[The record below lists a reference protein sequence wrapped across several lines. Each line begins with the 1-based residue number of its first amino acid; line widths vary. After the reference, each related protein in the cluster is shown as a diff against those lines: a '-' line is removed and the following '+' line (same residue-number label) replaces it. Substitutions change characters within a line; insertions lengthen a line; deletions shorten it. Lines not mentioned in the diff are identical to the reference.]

1 MPRPPKQQP
10 SDLTGEA
17 VLYGAFEQLRP
28 RLLAMINRR
37 VGPKLAAR
45 IDPEGVIHEA
55 YLRASPRWLALDA
68 KPTDVHAWVYSQV
81 HDRLTEVVRSAL
93 GPQRD
98 LNRDAGWPDG
108 SADPLVERLVDSETG
123 PVTALSRD
131 ERREIV
137 RAALARLDATDR
149 EILALRYF
157 DGLNFA
163 QIGAILGLSQNAATK
178 RGLRALV
185 ELRDLIP
192 AAYRP
197 PGASQ
202 P

>member
-1 MPRPPKQQP
+1 
-10 SDLTGEA
+10 LTGEA
-17 VLYGAFEQLRP
+17 VLSWAFEQLRP
-28 RLLAMINRR
+28 RLLAMIHRR
-37 VGPKLAAR
+37 IGRKLATR
-45 IDPEGVIHEA
+45 VDPEGVVQDA
-55 YLRASPRWLALDA
+55 YVRARPRWHALEP
-68 KPTDVHAWVYSQV
+68 KPTDVHTWVYGQV

-93 GPQRD
+93 GPERD
-98 LNRDAGWPDG
+98 VNRDAAWSDG
-108 SADPLVERLVDSETG
+108 SADPLVERLVGSETG

-131 ERREIV
+131 ERRQIV
-137 RAALARLDATDR
+137 RAALEQLDAIDR

-163 QIGAILGLSQNAATK
+163 QIGAILGLSRNAATK
-178 RGLRALV
+178 RGLRALI

>member
-1 MPRPPKQQP
+1 
-10 SDLTGEA
+10 
-17 VLYGAFEQLRP
+17 
-28 RLLAMINRR
+28 MIHRR
-37 VGPKLAAR
+37 IGRKLATR
-45 IDPEGVIHEA
+45 VDPEGVVQDA
-55 YLRASPRWLALDA
+55 YVRARPRWQGLDP
-68 KPTDVHAWVYSQV
+68 KPADVHTWVYGQV
-81 HDRLTEVVRSAL
+81 HDRLTEVIRSAL
-93 GPQRD
+93 GPERD
-98 LNRDAGWPDG
+98 LNRDAAWLDG
-108 SADPLVERLVDSETG
+108 TADPLVERLVGSETG

-131 ERREIV
+131 ERRQIV
-137 RAALARLDATDR
+137 RAALDRLDPIDR

-157 DGLNFA
+157 DDLNFA
-163 QIGAILGLSQNAATK
+163 QIGAILGLSRNAATK

>member
-1 MPRPPKQQP
+1 MPRWQEQLP
-10 SDLTGEA
+10 SDLTGEILA
-17 VLYGAFEQLRP
+17 GVFEQLRP

-37 VGPKLAAR
+37 ISRKLAVR
-45 IDPEGVIHEA
+45 IDPEGVVHEA
-55 YLRASPRWLALDA
+55 YLRARPRWQALDP
-68 KPTDVHAWVYSQV
+68 KPADVRTWVYGQV
-81 HDRLTEVVRSAL
+81 HDRLTEVIRSAI

-98 LNRDAGWPDG
+98 VNRDAAWSDG
-108 SADPLVERLVDSETG
+108 SADPLAERLLGSETG
-123 PVTALSRD
+123 PATALSRD
-131 ERREIV
+131 DRREIV
-137 RAALARLDATDR
+137 RAALNRLDSTDR

-157 DGLNFA
+157 DGLSFA
-163 QIGAILGLSQNAATK
+163 QIGAILGLSRNAATK

>member
-1 MPRPPKQQP
+1 
-10 SDLTGEA
+10 LTGEA
-17 VLYGAFEQLRP
+17 ILSDAFEQLRP

-37 VGPKLAAR
+37 IGPKLAAR
-45 IDPEGVIHEA
+45 IDPEGVVHEA
-55 YLRASPRWLALDA
+55 YLRARPRWQALDP
-68 KPTDVHAWVYSQV
+68 KPTDVHIWVYGQV
-81 HDRLTEVVRSAL
+81 QDRLTEVVRAAL
-93 GPQRD
+93 GPT
-98 LNRDAGWPDG
+98 RDANRVAAWPDDTDG
-108 SADPLVERLVDSETG
+108 SLAECLIDSVTG
-123 PVTALSRD
+123 PATALSRA
-131 ERREIV
+131 ERHDIV
-137 RAALARLDATDR
+137 HAALRRLDATDR

-163 QIGAILGLSQNAATK
+163 QIGAILGLTQNAATK

-202 P
+202 L

>member
-1 MPRPPKQQP
+1 L
-10 SDLTGEA
+10 SE
-17 VLYGAFEQLRP
+17 
-28 RLLAMINRR
+28 
-37 VGPKLAAR
+37 
-45 IDPEGVIHEA
+45 
-55 YLRASPRWLALDA
+55 PRWD
-68 KPTDVHAWVYSQV
+68 
-81 HDRLTEVVRSAL
+81 
-93 GPQRD
+93 QRD
-98 LNRDAGWPDG
+98 LNRDAAWQD
-108 SADPLVERLVDSETG
+108 ACAEPLAERLVDSETG
-123 PVTALSRD
+123 PTTALSRN
-131 ERREIV
+131 ERRAIV
-137 RAALARLDATDR
+137 RSALERIDAIDR

-163 QIGAILGLSQNAATK
+163 QIGAILSISQNAATK

>member
-1 MPRPPKQQP
+1 MPKPRKQQQ

-17 VLYGAFEQLRP
+17 ILSGEFEQLRP
-28 RLLAMINRR
+28 RLLAMIYRR

-45 IDPEGVIHEA
+45 IDPEGVVHEA
-55 YLRASPRWLALDA
+55 YLRARPRWQALDP
-68 KPTDVHAWVYSQV
+68 KPADVRTWVYGQV
-81 HDRLTEVVRSAL
+81 HDRLTEIVRTAL
-93 GPQRD
+93 GPERD
-98 LNRDAGWPDG
+98 LNRDAAWPDG
-108 SADPLVERLVDSETG
+108 SADPLAERLVDSETG
-123 PVTALSRD
+123 PTTALSRN
-131 ERREIV
+131 ERRAIV
-137 RAALARLDATDR
+137 RAALDRLNAIDR

-163 QIGAILGLSQNAATK
+163 QIGAILVLSQNAATK

-185 ELRDLIP
+185 ELRDHIP

>member
-1 MPRPPKQQP
+1 MPNPHNQQP

-17 VLYGAFEQLRP
+17 ILSGAFEQLRS
-28 RLLAMINRR
+28 RLLAMIYRR
-37 VGPKLAAR
+37 VSPKLAAR
-45 IDPEGVIHEA
+45 IDPEGVVHEA
-55 YLRASPRWLALDA
+55 YLRARPRWQALDP
-68 KPTDVHAWVYSQV
+68 KPIDVHTWVYGQV
-81 HDRLTEVVRSAL
+81 HDRLTEVVRAAL
-93 GPQRD
+93 GSERN
-98 LNRDAGWPDG
+98 LNRDAAWPDG
-108 SADPLVERLVDSETG
+108 SADPLAECLVDSKTG
-123 PVTALSRD
+123 PTTALSRS
-131 ERREIV
+131 ERRATV
-137 RAALARLDATDR
+137 RAALDRLDAIDR

-192 AAYRP
+192 AAFRP